1 MAGLTNTEAQATL
14 DARFPTTGGTDYI
27 GYSINGTSEFAG
39 LARTAIGATGWAAAT
54 SADPSVKANAN
65 LLTSAAA
72 TATTTTATISWAVF
86 SASTAGTQRTDWQAL
101 TDNAGAARTF
111 TLAVGDKL
119 EHGIGLLKITL
130 T

>member
-39 LARTAIGATGWAAAT
+39 LARTAVGATGWAAAT